1 MGAGV
6 CRACNPRPV
15 LTQGPRQLHTPALC
29 FFFESQLLPRCEVLR
44 TRLSLAYREAPGS
57 LSGLGPQE
65 PPGAQNK
72 SRHSKAAGWRVWAPK
87 SSAGQR
93 AGGGG
98 AVPSYATSRFRSD
111 PEGEMNAVDDP
122 SPPLPCC
129 HPWGRRGE
137 QVTSQH
143 TEPVVPP
150 KDGSLGL
157 GARPSSSQ
165 V

>member
-1 MGAGV
+1 M
-6 CRACNPRPV
+6 

-72 SRHSKAAGWRVWAPK
+72 SRHSKAAGWRVQAPK

-98 AVPSYATSRFRSD
+98 AVPSYATSRFRSG
-111 PEGEMNAVDDP
+111 PKGEMNAVDDP

-129 HPWGRRGE
+129 HLWGRRGE